1 MTFGYFAL
9 MSFGFCQDLAAGKT
23 NTFHLMTISCRW
35 HSATLQASKACNV
48 EPSSRRATLHI
59 DAVDQKLQELRQKWM
74 LGSMSYT
81 TMDRYGDVK
90 HIYAPQKAN
99 QYVKGIWW
107 PDYGPMTI
115 DFCDQNKMHPTN
127 TIFENQIAK
136 KTPARRDLVANPMGP
151 ATQTMPQFRRQ
162 PPTEALWSSTI
173 IQPYKS
179 GGRAREIFE
188 GAWHRR
194 AHESR
199 HRHEE
204 AQAENFAQ
212 RSMRQQELS
221 MTFSPQRSMARSLS
235 RLPSVGSIDEA
246 PAWVAASTISSRPF
260 DAAGLNGNARG
271 RVYKDGASEIG
282 LDPESPSAKTLAR
295 SRSMLL

>member
-1 MTFGYFAL
+1 
-9 MSFGFCQDLAAGKT
+9 
-23 NTFHLMTISCRW
+23 
-35 HSATLQASKACNV
+35 
-48 EPSSRRATLHI
+48 
-59 DAVDQKLQELRQKWM
+59 
-74 LGSMSYT
+74 MSYT

-90 HIYAPQKAN
+90 HIYAPQAAN

-107 PDYGPMTI
+107 PDYGPTTI

-136 KTPARRDLVANPMGP
+136 EAPLKRDLVARPMGP
-151 ATQTMPQFRRQ
+151 SHAQTMPQFRRQ

-179 GGRAREIFE
+179 GGRAKEMFE

-194 AHESR
+194 ANESR

-204 AQAENFAQ
+204 ALAETLAQ

-221 MTFSPQRSMARSLS
+221 MTFSPQRSMARSMS
-235 RLPSVGSIDEA
+235 RLPSVGSLPEA
-246 PAWVAASTISSRPF
+246 AAWVAPSTRPF

-271 RVYKDGASEIG
+271 SVYRDGASEIG
-282 LDPESPSAKTLAR
+282 LDPESPTAKTLVK
-295 SRSMLL
+295 SRSFLL